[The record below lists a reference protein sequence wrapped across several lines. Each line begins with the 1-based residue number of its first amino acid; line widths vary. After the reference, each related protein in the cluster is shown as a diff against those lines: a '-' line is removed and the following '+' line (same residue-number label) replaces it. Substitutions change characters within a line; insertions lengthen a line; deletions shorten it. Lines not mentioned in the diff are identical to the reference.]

1 MEDERVQRFE
11 VVFAQNGRMN
21 QQKKHN
27 EVFRRGHQK
36 ELKYENLGFEA
47 LLLA

>member
-27 EVFRRGHQK
+27 EVFRHVEGSEEVAEQDS
-36 ELKYENLGFEA
+36 
-47 LLLA
+47 LLS